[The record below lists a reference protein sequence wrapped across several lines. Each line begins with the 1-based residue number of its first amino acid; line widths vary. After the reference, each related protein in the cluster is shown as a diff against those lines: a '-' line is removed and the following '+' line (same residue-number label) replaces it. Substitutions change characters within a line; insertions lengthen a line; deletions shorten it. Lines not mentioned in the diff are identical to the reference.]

1 MIELKKVVERLGL
14 ETSEIASI
22 IYRNDDMG
30 IGNRRFKHID
40 VEMTYG
46 EYIELVESDS
56 LYQEIYEQ
64 EKLSEVKDIE
74 EGILYQLQQSEQ
86 EGEKGCS

>member
-14 ETSEIASI
+14 ETSEIANI
-22 IYRNDDMG
+22 TYRNEDMG
-30 IGNRRFKHID
+30 IGDGRFKHID

-56 LYQEIYEQ
+56 LFQEIYEQ
-64 EKLSEVKDIE
+64 EKLAEVEDKE
-74 EGILYQLQQSEQ
+74 EVILFQMGQSE
-86 EGEKGCS
+86 

>member
-1 MIELKKVVERLGL
+1 MIELKKIAEQLCS

-30 IGNRRFKHID
+30 IGDRRFKHID

-64 EKLSEVKDIE
+64 EKLAEVEDKE
-74 EGILYQLQQSEQ
+74 EVILFQMGQSE
-86 EGEKGCS
+86 

>member
-1 MIELKKVVERLGL
+1 MIELKKIAEQLCS

-30 IGNRRFKHID
+30 IGDRRFKHID
-40 VEMTYG
+40 VEMIYG
-46 EYIELVESDS
+46 EYIELVESDY

-64 EKLSEVKDIE
+64 EKLAEVEDKE
-74 EGILYQLQQSEQ
+74 EVILYQLQQSEQ
-86 EGEKGCS
+86 EG

>member
-14 ETSEIASI
+14 ETSEIANI
-22 IYRNDDMG
+22 IYRNEDMG
-30 IGNRRFKHID
+30 IGDRRFKHID
-40 VEMTYG
+40 VEMIYG

-64 EKLSEVKDIE
+64 KKLAEVEDKE
-74 EGILYQLQQSEQ
+74 EVILYQLQQSEQ
-86 EGEKGCS
+86 EG

>member
-14 ETSEIASI
+14 ETSEIANI
-22 IYRNDDMG
+22 TYRNEDMG
-30 IGNRRFKHID
+30 IGDRRFKHID

-64 EKLSEVKDIE
+64 EKLAEVEDKE
-74 EGILYQLQQSEQ
+74 EVILYQL
-86 EGEKGCS
+86 

>member
-14 ETSEIASI
+14 ETSEIANI
-22 IYRNDDMG
+22 TYRNEDMG
-30 IGNRRFKHID
+30 IGDRRFKHID
-40 VEMTYG
+40 VEMIYG

-64 EKLSEVKDIE
+64 EKLAEVEDKE
-74 EGILYQLQQSEQ
+74 EVILYQLQQSEQ
-86 EGEKGCS
+86 EG